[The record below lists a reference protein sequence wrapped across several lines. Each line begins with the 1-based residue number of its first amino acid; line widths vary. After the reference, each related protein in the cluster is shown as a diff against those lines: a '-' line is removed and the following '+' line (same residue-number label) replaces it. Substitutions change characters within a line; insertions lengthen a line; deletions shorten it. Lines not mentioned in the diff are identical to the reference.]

1 MKTAILTFHNTRN
14 CGAALQAYALQK
26 AINDMGVDCKILDYR
41 CDAIVSAYRIIP
53 FWKCRGV
60 KALVKWCLTA
70 RRDRVTQK
78 KFDRFI
84 QKHFHCSHVYEN
96 ATVYQANEHFDGFVV
111 GSDQVWN
118 MHLNGKDQTYL
129 LDFAEDSACKI
140 AYAASMGYRTVP
152 AEIKD
157 TFTTCLG
164 RFHAVS
170 VREIPAQ
177 ASIEELTGKKPEL
190 VLDPTLLLDKADY
203 DAFTASNVPKKPY
216 IFVYTIADTPHIAQA
231 AKELSNQTGLPIV
244 WGHMSYYR
252 KPGAKNVTTLC
263 PEEFVDYIRNASYV
277 LTSSFHGMALSVVL
291 EKQFF
296 YDLDAKP
303 QNNNS
308 RLETLASLLKLED
321 RLLTDKNDLL
331 AKTRINYDSV
341 NALKARIKADSLA
354 FLERN
359 LKR

>member
-41 CDAIVSAYRIIP
+41 CDAIVSAYRLVP

-60 KALVKWCLTA
+60 KALLKWCLTA
-70 RRDRVTQK
+70 KRDRVTQK
-78 KFDRFI
+78 KFDRFS
-84 QKHFHCSHVYEN
+84 QRYFRCSDVYKKD
-96 ATVYQANEHFDGFVV
+96 TVRQANTHFDAFVV

-118 MHLNGKDQTYL
+118 MHLNGQDQTYL
-129 LDFAEDSACKI
+129 LDFADDSVCKI

-152 AEIKD
+152 DEIKD
-157 TFTTCLG
+157 AFTTCLD
-164 RFHAVS
+164 RFDAVS

-177 ASIEELTGKKPEL
+177 DSLEELSGKKPEL
-190 VLDPTLLLDKADY
+190 VLDPTLLLEKADY
-203 DAFTASNVPKKPY
+203 DVFTASNVPKKPY
-216 IFVYTIADTPHIAQA
+216 IFVYTIADTPHIAHA
-231 AKELSNQTGLPIV
+231 AKKLSKHTGLPVV
-244 WGHMSYYR
+244 WGHMSHYR
-252 KPGAKNVTTLC
+252 KSGAKNVTTLC
-263 PEEFVDYIRNASYV
+263 PEEFIDYIRNATYV

-296 YDLDAKP
+296 YDLDARP

-308 RLETLASLLKLED
+308 RLETLAALLKLED
-321 RLLTDKNDLL
+321 RLLLGEDDL
-331 AKTRINYDSV
+331 AEKARINYDSV
-341 NALKARIKADSLA
+341 NELKACIKAESLA